1 MPGERRS
8 RLPDEERSLRALAK
22 RFRGRFPPSTAEVQA
37 ALERAA
43 TALMTLEARLQK
55 VQRRLAE
62 APSEEIDGERQ
73 ELVNQISSL
82 RDAFKELRSS
92 AEAVGS
98 PLAQGFVLP
107 RDP

>member
-1 MPGERRS
+1 M
-8 RLPDEERSLRALAK
+8 RALAK
-22 RFRGRFPPSTAEVQA
+22 RFSGRFPPSTAEVQA

-55 VQRRLAE
+55 VQRTLAE
-62 APSEEIDGERQ
+62 APGEEIEAERQ
-73 ELVNQISSL
+73 GLVNQISSL
-82 RDAFKELRSS
+82 RDAFRELRSS

-107 RDP
+107 PDT